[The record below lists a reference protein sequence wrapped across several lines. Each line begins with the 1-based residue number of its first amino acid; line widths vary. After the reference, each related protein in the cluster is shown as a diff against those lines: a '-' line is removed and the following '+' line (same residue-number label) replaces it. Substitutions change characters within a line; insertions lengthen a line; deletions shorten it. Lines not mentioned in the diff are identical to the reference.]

1 MLWYDGWMKLTD
13 NILQADNTP
22 WRLFEVTDDKEWCVL
37 WLQGFTSNIE
47 GHTDGV
53 TRLAEATGMS
63 FAMLNY
69 AGHGNHPVHLDDAT
83 RSQQF
88 DEVLGVHDELMKLG
102 FKKVIVIGGSFGGYM
117 ATLLA
122 SVRKFDTLVL
132 RAPANYPEEEFKLAY
147 KDTSVGRQDKSH
159 YLYRQSIDEHYINNA
174 VEGVRS
180 FAGQTYVLEH
190 EKDEVIQP
198 SIPKSYYNAAKHG
211 NYLVIPGVKH
221 SPKMMPN
228 PEKYFALIEL
238 WLATIINA
246 TKQSKD
252 LN

>member
-1 MLWYDGWMKLTD
+1 MELTD

-22 WRLFEVTDDKEWCVL
+22 WRLFEVNDDKEWCVL
-37 WLQGFTSNIE
+37 WLQGFMSTIE
-47 GHTDGV
+47 GHNDGV
-53 TRLAEATGMS
+53 VRMAEATGVS

-69 AGHGNHPVHLDDAT
+69 AGHGNHLVPLADAT
-83 RSQQF
+83 RQQQF
-88 DEVLGVHDELMKLG
+88 NEVVGVYDQLKELG
-102 FKKVIVIGGSFGGYM
+102 FKKIIVIGGSFGGYM
-117 ATLLA
+117 AALLA
-122 SVRKFDTLVL
+122 SKRTLETLVL
-132 RAPANYPEEEFKLAY
+132 RVPANYPEEEFELAY
-147 KDTSVGRQDKSH
+147 KDTSAGRKDKSH
-159 YLYRQSIDEHYINNA
+159 YLYRQNIDEHYTNNA
-174 VEGVRS
+174 VESVRN
-180 FAGQTYVLEH
+180 FAGQTYVIEH
-190 EKDEVIQP
+190 EKDEVVHS

-238 WLATIINA
+238 WLVAIINA